1 MNFEDGELNGS
12 KLTMDQVA
20 KNFYAAGFSL
30 SEIAMV
36 TAGNAAKLLGIY
48 SETGSLEQG
57 KRADIVALEKDFTV
71 KRVYKA

>member
-1 MNFEDGELNGS
+1 MGS

-20 KNFYAAGFSL
+20 KNFYAAGFSM

-48 SETGSLEQG
+48 RETGSLDPG
-57 KRADIVALEKDFTV
+57 KRADIVVLSKNLVLE
-71 KRVYKA
+71 RVYKA